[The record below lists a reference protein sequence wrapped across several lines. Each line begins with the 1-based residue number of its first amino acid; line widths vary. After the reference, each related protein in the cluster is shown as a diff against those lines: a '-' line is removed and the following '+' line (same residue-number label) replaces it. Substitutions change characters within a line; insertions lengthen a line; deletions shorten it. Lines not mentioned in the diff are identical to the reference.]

1 MAKPKK
7 KGYGGKNSSK
17 TPAKTSSNWV
27 MLGGIAVA
35 IIAIIVV
42 GVVMFN
48 QPQQAEAGENESVA
62 AADVPTATPAD
73 RTLRYIGPESNP
85 DEVNEAIAGK
95 LGVPAV
101 VFFHADW

>member
-7 KGYGGKNSSK
+7 KGVSK
-17 TPAKTSSNWV
+17 APQKTSSNWM

-35 IIAIIVV
+35 IVAIIAV

-48 QPQQAEAGENESVA
+48 QPQQASAGESASVA
-62 AADVPTATPAD
+62 ADEPTATPAD
-73 RTLRYIGPESNP
+73 RTVRYIGPESNP
-85 DEVNEAIAGK
+85 EEVNEALAGK
-95 LGVPAV
+95 LAVPAV